1 MTPAA
6 RLSAAIELID
16 TIEKDR
22 VPAAKAL
29 KEWGTAHRFAGSGDR
44 AAIAGLV
51 WDVLRRYASSAF
63 LMDADTARGRL
74 IGMLRLERNMD
85 AATMAALFDGSRFA
99 PAPLT
104 DAEQA
109 ALAAR
114 SLKDAPAAIAGDYPE
129 WLDPYFAKAFGEDRV
144 AEAAAM
150 ASRAPLD
157 LRVNTLKSNRD
168 KVLGALAHLHA
179 KPTHW
184 SATGLRIALSA
195 DARNP
200 GVQAEEDFIKGTI
213 EVQDEGSQLAA
224 ALTAAKPGEQV
235 IDLCAGAGGKTL
247 ALAAMMQGKG
257 RLIATDSDKRQ
268 LVPIHERLS
277 RAGVHNADVRTPK
290 GEADPLADISATAD
304 LVVID
309 APCTGTGT
317 WRRKPRCQMAHAPGR
332 AGDSPEGPDR
342 GARARGSAG
351 QGRGPHRLH
360 HLLGAPRGKRRA
372 GEGVHR
378 PPSRVRGGAARADRE
393 RALGQGGGV
402 CAGRAAIAGGMADD
416 AAADGHGRVLRLGAE
431 EVWLEPLKTKTPR
444 TVTGRGVCCLN
455 ASNRYVRGQSAVALA
470 ISRRG
475 DCQRRTCRC
484 DDRRRCR
491 TRPSGPR

>member
-16 TIEKDR
+16 TIERDR

-51 WDVLRRYASSAF
+51 WDVLRRYASSAY
-63 LMDADTARGRL
+63 LMDADTARARL
-74 IGMLRLERNMD
+74 IGMLRLERGMD
-85 AATMAALFDGSRFA
+85 TATMAAMFDGSRYA
-99 PAPLT
+99 PEPLT

-109 ALAAR
+109 ALSHR

-129 WLDPYFAKAFGEDRV
+129 WLDSHLARVFGENRV
-144 AEAAAM
+144 AEAVAM

-168 KVLGALAHLHA
+168 KVLKALSHLHA
-179 KPTHW
+179 KPTPW
-184 SATGLRIALSA
+184 SPNGVRIALSA

-200 GVQAEEDFIKGTI
+200 GIQAEEDFIKGGV

-224 ALTAAKPGEQV
+224 LFTAAKPGEQV

-268 LVPIHERLS
+268 LAPIHERLS

-290 GEADPLADISATAD
+290 GEADPLAEISSTAD

-317 WRRKPRCQMAHAPGR
+317 WRRNPDAKWRMRPGALEIRLKDQAEVLER
-332 AGDSPEGPDR
+332 AVPLVKAGGRIAYITCSVLPEENGEQVRAFVAKHPEFAVVPPEQTASVLWDRAEEFAQAALQTPEG
-342 GARARGSAG
+342 
-351 QGRGPHRLH
+351 
-360 HLLGAPRGKRRA
+360 
-372 GEGVHR
+372 
-378 PPSRVRGGAARADRE
+378 
-393 RALGQGGGV
+393 
-402 CAGRAAIAGGMADD
+402 
-416 AAADGHGRVLRLGAE
+416 
-431 EVWLEPLKTKTPR
+431 WLMTPR
-444 TVTGRGVCCLN
+444 RTGTDGFFVSVLKK
-455 ASNRYVRGQSAVALA
+455 G
-470 ISRRG
+470 G
-475 DCQRRTCRC
+475 
-484 DDRRRCR
+484 
-491 TRPSGPR
+491 